1 MELKFASGSMISIDT
16 IAAENKVAD
25 NMHEQSELDYLND
38 NDLVTYAN
46 LILNRDPEA
55 YLKVVTKSKPLD

>member
-1 MELKFASGSMISIDT
+1 MELKFASGRMISIDT